1 MELFFCDNCD
11 TIAIVE
17 EIGDTIKLAPCNCVR
32 TTLFST
38 PEND

>member
-11 TIAIVE
+11 TIAHVE
-17 EIGDTIKLAPCNCVR
+17 IIGDELKIAQCNCVR